1 MKDESKFLA
10 TAMRRFDKA
19 WAPAK
24 DVREECHAA
33 GRFCFIPGAQYEGKT
48 HGGTYYSD
56 ITERFP
62 KFEINKVRLEVLRIL
77 NEYKNSRIGAKFRPG
92 DEQASDQLADK
103 LNGKLLADSED
114 SRATEARN
122 TAFMEAVSGGFGAYR
137 LVCDLD
143 DEDTRPPRIA
153 FEPIFDAAATVWF
166 DPDSKYQDKS
176 DAKFAFVMHSMTPDG
191 FKAEYGKGA
200 DEEDD
205 PELSAD
211 TAASMPQTL
220 DGGNNYEYKWTN
232 SDVVYVAQYYER
244 RLEKVTVSAW
254 VNPLTGHRAVY
265 ENDQIASVEKELKA
279 IGYRKTEEKEVKRWH
294 VYCSVVCGDRVLEKP
309 VRIPGSYIGIIPV
322 YGQRNY
328 LDNVEY
334 MTGHVQAS
342 MDSQRLYNFS
352 ISAIAKDAQYGSRSI
367 PILNGGEITGD
378 VADDWERARKDDL
391 PYVRLN
397 IPEDITDPNIRA
409 TYRPTM
415 LGSIPADQLS
425 PAVTQLMQ
433 ACSNDIAVTS
443 ASSMSNQ
450 EMPGNVASETVASFM
465 GRSDMQSFG
474 YLDNMAIA
482 ERHMARVWLS
492 MAREVY
498 GTERQVRI
506 KRPDGSDEITYLS
519 VKTFDPETGE
529 IVAFNNLATG
539 HYDVAID
546 VGPSFITQR
555 QETVRMLVELLKTTP
570 EGNPYYNVLYAM
582 LVQNV
587 YAPGMEP
594 LKEFNQEQMLMSG
607 IVPPKT
613 PEEAQKV
620 QAAQQQQAAAA
631 QNSPEAIIAKTQMIQ
646 AVAKARSSMADELN
660 AKARVLDTVTDIWVK
675 EAQAYNY
682 VKGADARSVD
692 SAMNVLNSVTE
703 NLAADMR
710 SRYQQSHQEQ
720 TL

>member
-19 WAPAK
+19 WVPSK

-33 GRFCFIPGAQYEGKT
+33 GRFCFIPGAQYEGNT
-48 HGGTYYSD
+48 QGGTPYAD
-56 ITERFP
+56 ITKRFP

-77 NEYKNSRIGAKFRPG
+77 NEYKNSRIAAKFRPS
-92 DEQASDQLADK
+92 DDQASDQLADK

-137 LVCDLD
+137 LVYDID
-143 DEDTRPPRIA
+143 DEDIRPPRIA

-176 DAKFAFVMHSMTPDG
+176 DAKYAFVMHSMTPAG
-191 FKAEYGKGA
+191 FKAEYGKS
-200 DEEDD
+200 DDSDD
-205 PELSAD
+205 PELDSD
-211 TAASMPQTL
+211 NAASMPQTL
-220 DGGNNYEYKWTN
+220 DGGNNYEYQWVN
-232 SDVVYVAQYYER
+232 SDVIYLAQYYER
-244 RLEKVTVSAW
+244 RLESTTLSAW

-265 ENDQIASVEKELKA
+265 EDDQIESVEKVLKR
-279 IGYRKTEEKEVKRWH
+279 IGYRKTEEKKVKRWH

-309 VRIPGSYIGIIPV
+309 VRIPGSYIPIIPV

-352 ISAIAKDAQYGSRSI
+352 ISAIAKNAQYGSRPI

-378 VADDWERARKDDL
+378 VAEDWERARQEDL

-397 IPEDITDPNIRA
+397 IPEDIDDPNARA
-409 TYRPTM
+409 NYRPSM

-425 PAVTQLMQ
+425 PAVTELMQ
-433 ACSNDIAVTS
+433 ACNTDIAVTS
-443 ASSMSNQ
+443 ASAQSNQ
-450 EMPGNVASETVASFM
+450 EVPGNVASETVASFM
-465 GRSDMQSFG
+465 GRSDMQSYG
-474 YLDNMAIA
+474 YLDNMSIA
-482 ERHMARVWLS
+482 ERHMAMIWLS
-492 MAREVY
+492 MAREVH
-498 GTERQVRI
+498 GSERKVRI
-506 KRPDGSDEITYLS
+506 KLPDGSDEITYLS
-519 VKTFDPETGE
+519 VQAFDPQTGE
-529 IVAFNNLATG
+529 FIAMNNLTTG

-546 VGPSFITQR
+546 VGPSFTTQR
-555 QETVRMLVELLKTTP
+555 QATVAMLVELLKTTP

-582 LVQNV
+582 LIQNV

-620 QAAQQQQAAAA
+620 QANQQAQAQAA

-646 AVAKARSSMADELN
+646 AVAKARSSMADEIN

-682 VKGADARSVD
+682 VKGADAKSMD
-692 SAMNVLNSVTE
+692 STFNALNSITQ
-703 NLAADMR
+703 NLATDVS
-710 SRYQQSHQEQ
+710 SRYQQSHPQERA
-720 TL
+720 L

>member
-1 MKDESKFLA
+1 MKDEDKFHA
-10 TAMRRFDKA
+10 KAMRRFDKA
-19 WAPAK
+19 WGPAK

-33 GRFCFIPGAQYEGKT
+33 GRFCFIPGAQYEGNT
-48 HGGTYYSD
+48 HGGTPYAD
-56 ITERFP
+56 ITKRFP
-62 KFEINKVRLEVLRIL
+62 KFEINKVLSEVKRIIS
-77 NEYKNSRIGAKFRPG
+77 EYKNSRISAKFRPG
-92 DEQASDQLADK
+92 GDDASDQLADK
-103 LNGKLLADSED
+103 LNGKLMADSED

-137 LVCDLD
+137 LVYDID
-143 DEDTRPPRIA
+143 DEDIRPPRIA
-153 FEPIFDAAATVWF
+153 FEPVFDAAATVWF

-176 DAKFAFVMHSMTPDG
+176 DAKFAFVMYSMTPDA
-191 FKAEYGKGA
+191 FKEEYD
-200 DEEDD
+200 DEKEDD
-205 PELSAD
+205 PELAAD
-211 TAASMPQTL
+211 NAESMPQTL
-220 DGGNNYEYKWTN
+220 DGGNNYEYQWTN

-244 RLEKVTVSAW
+244 RLESTTLSAW

-265 ENDQIASVEKELKA
+265 EEDQIASVEKELKR
-279 IGYRKTEEKEVKRWH
+279 IGYVKETERKVKRWH
-294 VYCSVVCGDRVLEKP
+294 VYCSVICGDRVLEEP
-309 VRIPGSYIGIIPV
+309 VRIPGSFIGLIPV

-334 MTGHVQAS
+334 LSGHVQAS

-352 ISAIAKDAQYGSRSI
+352 ISAIAKNAQYGSRPI
-367 PILNGGEITGD
+367 PILNGGEITHD
-378 VADDWERARKDDL
+378 VADDWERARQEDL
-391 PYVRLN
+391 PYVRLDV
-397 IPEDITDPNIRA
+397 PEDITDPNARA
-409 TYRPTM
+409 NYRPSM

-425 PAVTQLMQ
+425 PAVTELMN
-433 ACSNDIAVTS
+433 ACNTDIAITS
-443 ASSMSNQ
+443 ASGQSNQ
-450 EMPGNVASETVASFM
+450 EVPGNIASETVASFM
-465 GRSDMQSFG
+465 GRADMQSYG

-498 GTERQVRI
+498 GSERKVRI
-506 KRPDGSDEITYLS
+506 KLPDGSDEVTYLS
-519 VKTFDPETGE
+519 VETFDPQTGE
-529 IVAFNNLATG
+529 FVALNNLTTG

-546 VGPSFITQR
+546 VGPSFTTQR
-555 QETVRMLVELLKTTP
+555 QATVAMLVELLKTTP

-582 LVQNV
+582 LIQNV

-594 LKEFNQEQMLMSG
+594 LKEFNQQQMLLSG

-620 QAAQQQQAAAA
+620 QASQQQQAIAA
-631 QNSPEAIIAKTQMIQ
+631 QNSPQAILAKTQMIQ
-646 AVAKARSSMADELN
+646 AVARARSSLADEIN

-682 VKGADARSVD
+682 IKGADAKSVD

-703 NLAADMR
+703 NLAADV
-710 SRYQQSHQEQ
+710 SHRYQQTHPQER